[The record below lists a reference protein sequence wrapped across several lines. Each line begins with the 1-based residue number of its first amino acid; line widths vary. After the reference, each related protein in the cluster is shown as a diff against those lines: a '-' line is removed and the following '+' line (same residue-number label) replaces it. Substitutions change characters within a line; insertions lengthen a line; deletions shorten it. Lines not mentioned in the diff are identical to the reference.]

1 MSLFSG
7 SKDYQFYAAGRWQD
21 GDTKIEVLNP
31 SDESVLA
38 TTPDATAEQCTEALE
53 FAKTAQKAWGRL
65 TGVERGNAL
74 RKWADLVDANKEK
87 FAQLLAKEVGKPIR
101 EARGEIDFGNSWLR
115 YYAGFDRHIDGE
127 ILSADQP
134 NEQLWLVPQ
143 PAGVAV
149 GVIAWNFPYAVA
161 CRKIAPALIA
171 GCAIVLKPHE
181 DTPLTAL
188 ELAKLAE
195 EAGVPPGIVS
205 IVTGRGATA
214 GAALTS
220 SPLADVISFT
230 GSVATG
236 KAIAKAAAENVTFA
250 SLELGGKAPFLV
262 LNDADVD
269 EAVDIAVFS
278 RFLNCGQICT
288 ANERTYVQRGV
299 YEQFLDK
306 YVAKVEGLSVGD
318 PLNEDMYLGPKVNK
332 TELEKVDRM
341 VKAAVAAGATT
352 LTGGGLFEREG
363 AYEKGY
369 WYKPTVVTGVDNS
382 SPLMRDEIFGPVSPV
397 APFDDFEEGIAL
409 ANDTKF
415 GLAGYLITN
424 DMNKIMRAVRD
435 LELGELYIN
444 RGCVESIHGYHTGWK
459 QSGVGGDDGKKGLE
473 HYLRYKSVYL
483 KYQG

>member
-1 MSLFSG
+1 MSVASG
-7 SKDYQFYAAGRWQD
+7 STNYQFYAAGRWQD
-21 GDTKIEVLNP
+21 SEGKIEVLNP
-31 SDESVLA
+31 TDESVLA
-38 TTPDATAEQCTEALE
+38 VTPDATAKQCTEALE
-53 FAKTAQKAWGRL
+53 YAKNAQKAWGKL
-65 TGVERGNAL
+65 TGVERGAVLN
-74 RKWADLVDANKEK
+74 KWADLVDANKEK
-87 FAQLLAKEVGKPIR
+87 FAQLLSKEVGKPIR

-115 YYAGFDRHIDGE
+115 YYAGFDRHIEGE

-181 DTPLTAL
+181 DTPCTAL

-195 EAGVPPGIVS
+195 EAGVPKGIVS

-230 GSVATG
+230 GSVKTG

-262 LNDADVD
+262 LDDADVD
-269 EAVDIAVFS
+269 QAVDIAIFS

-299 YEQFLDK
+299 YDQFLEK

-318 PLNEDMYLGPKVNK
+318 PLDEEMYLGPKVNK

-341 VKAAVAAGATT
+341 VAAAVAAGATT
-352 LTGGGLFEREG
+352 LTGGSLFEAEG
-363 AYEKGY
+363 KYEKGY
-369 WYKPTVVTGVDNS
+369 WYKPTVITGVDNS
-382 SPLMRDEIFGPVSPV
+382 SPLMRDEIFGPVS
-397 APFDDFEEGIAL
+397 
-409 ANDTKF
+409 
-415 GLAGYLITN
+415 
-424 DMNKIMRAVRD
+424 
-435 LELGELYIN
+435 
-444 RGCVESIHGYHTGWK
+444 
-459 QSGVGGDDGKKGLE
+459 
-473 HYLRYKSVYL
+473 
-483 KYQG
+483 